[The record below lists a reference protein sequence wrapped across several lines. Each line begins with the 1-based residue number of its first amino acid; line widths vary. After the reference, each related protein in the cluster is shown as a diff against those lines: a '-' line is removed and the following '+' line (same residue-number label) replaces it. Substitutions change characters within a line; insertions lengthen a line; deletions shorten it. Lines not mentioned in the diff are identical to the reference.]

1 MGKGRG
7 IWGSGVLVCTRLTPF
22 YMFTLETVKLVGTR
36 TVIHRKLYGP
46 GDALV
51 VGRDTGPKRAVG
63 GPFGARAIYH

>member
-1 MGKGRG
+1 
-7 IWGSGVLVCTRLTPF
+7 
-22 YMFTLETVKLVGTR
+22 MFTLETVKLVGTR